1 MSHRDFHPVPDPD
14 NCIGCKL
21 LTLNIGA
28 GALENKG
35 AGVRREDAREK
46 QLDKDLRG
54 YREMRDG
61 GLQPQRI
68 DGSSEVVKTVNSQF
82 DIDLGRTI
90 PKSEESRVREGYA
103 WVEEMGLA

>member
-1 MSHRDFHPVPDPD
+1 MAHSDLHPEFNPD
-14 NCIGCKL
+14 CMGCKL

-61 GLQPQRI
+61 GLQPRMI

-82 DIDLGRTI
+82 DIDLGRVV
-90 PKSEESRVREGYA
+90 PKGEESRVRESFA
-103 WVEEMGLA
+103 WVEEQGV